1 MSNWGE
7 DLVSRT
13 YHDERIRQL
22 EDQSQA
28 LEQQLRAAKEENT
41 QLKEIIVN
49 SKEVKFTFLGQ
60 KEENDR
66 LQKECAMLVDKV
78 NYITT
83 KNLNHQERYNKLHEK
98 YEKRRETIAMLERN
112 KQREKNGA
120 GFVEIPWNYSTR
132 EASLQ
137 HQNERLLNH
146 CEQLEKENDKLRTG
160 YRYAEQEHI
169 MANLTCQNAKLK
181 EENELLLESNS
192 NLQKS
197 FERASEAFDRVVV
210 QRNDALQ
217 EVEMVKALNHNQASH
232 IDMLE
237 DTLKTYKKTS
247 TYRRIDDLGKVIER
261 LKKDLQGK
269 SDIIEELYAAEC
281 ATKNERNEALQEVE
295 KQKLLWKNQD
305 AHIKQCEG
313 EINKMGDV
321 INSLRNTANYKRV
334 VGLENEIA
342 ALREAR
348 KASSELIRHYED
360 ALREDIKK
368 WVGDLGWAERER
380 IASETEL
387 NDVAIALFG
396 NGTGLWPEA
405 YQRLRAYYLEHVK
418 KC

>member
-217 EVEMVKALNHNQASH
+217 EVEMVKALNHNQANH
-232 IDMLE
+232 IDRLE
-237 DTLKTYKKTS
+237 DT
-247 TYRRIDDLGKVIER
+247 
-261 LKKDLQGK
+261 
-269 SDIIEELYAAEC
+269 IEELYAAEC